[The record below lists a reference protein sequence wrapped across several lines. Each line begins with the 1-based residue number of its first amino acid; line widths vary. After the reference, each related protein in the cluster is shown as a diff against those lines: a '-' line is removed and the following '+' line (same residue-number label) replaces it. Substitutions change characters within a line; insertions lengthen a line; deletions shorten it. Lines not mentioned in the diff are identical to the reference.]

1 MVIDKQPLDNLAKF
15 NFIMNFGVSTDS
27 KRILQ
32 QATDGQPTYEQFAH
46 KIEQIPMKEI
56 LIIYKY
62 LVYSDKKIHHIMYK
76 ETADQ
81 ISENLL
87 KDFIDS
93 DDESK
98 FIVPKPLSENKKQSS
113 FKYSNDP
120 KVKVADMS

>member
-1 MVIDKQPLDNLAKF
+1 
-15 NFIMNFGVSTDS
+15 
-27 KRILQ
+27 
-32 QATDGQPTYEQFAH
+32 
-46 KIEQIPMKEI
+46 MKEI

-93 DDESK
+93 DDETK
-98 FIVPKPLSENKKQSS
+98 FVVPKPLSENKKQSS
-113 FKYSNDP
+113 FKYNTNDP
-120 KVKVADMS
+120 KVKVADFSQNKKFDPNDFGDQY

>member
-1 MVIDKQPLDNLAKF
+1 
-15 NFIMNFGVSTDS
+15 
-27 KRILQ
+27 
-32 QATDGQPTYEQFAH
+32 
-46 KIEQIPMKEI
+46 MKEI

-93 DDESK
+93 DDETK
-98 FIVPKPLSENKKQSS
+98 FVVPKPLSENKKQ
-113 FKYSNDP
+113 
-120 KVKVADMS
+120 

>member
-1 MVIDKQPLDNLAKF
+1 
-15 NFIMNFGVSTDS
+15 MNFGVSTES
-27 KRILQ
+27 KRILLN
-32 QATDGQPTYEQFAH
+32 ATNGQPTYDQFAH
-46 KIEQIPMKEI
+46 KIDNIPLKEI

-98 FIVPKPLSENKKQSS
+98 FVVPKPLSENKKQQP
-113 FKYSNDP
+113 FKYNTNDP
-120 KVKVADMS
+120 KVKVADFSQSKKFDPNDFGDQY

>member
-1 MVIDKQPLDNLAKF
+1 
-15 NFIMNFGVSTDS
+15 
-27 KRILQ
+27 
-32 QATDGQPTYEQFAH
+32 
-46 KIEQIPMKEI
+46 MKEI

-98 FIVPKPLSENKKQSS
+98 FVVPKPLSDNKKQSS
-113 FKYSNDP
+113 FKYNTNDP
-120 KVKVADMS
+120 KVKIADFSQNKKFDPNDFGDQY